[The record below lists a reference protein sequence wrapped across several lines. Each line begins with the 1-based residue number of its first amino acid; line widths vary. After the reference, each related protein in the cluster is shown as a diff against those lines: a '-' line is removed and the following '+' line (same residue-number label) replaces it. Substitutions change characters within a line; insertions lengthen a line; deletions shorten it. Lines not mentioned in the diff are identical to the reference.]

1 MEFSNFNRSVNN
13 SMRPVFVGMAAAL
26 IMGGGVMADAQ
37 AQTLYRITQIAP
49 AFSDAY
55 DINDLG
61 QVVGRV
67 GSVGDYEGFVWS
79 QQSGLQRIGFL
90 PGADSRGE
98 SVALGINNA
107 SKVTGWSNSASGQ
120 HAFVWSNA
128 TGMQDIGTLPVISL
142 ENSTGAAINSA
153 GQIALNDV
161 SGNKKG
167 FVWSNPSVMVNL
179 GGLAPPGTSAH
190 TNAYD
195 INDAGQVVGQSS
207 SRGFVW
213 TADNGMIDI
222 GSLPGGSG
230 STSANG
236 INNLGQVVGASRN
249 GDRAFIWSSAE
260 GIQPL
265 AMPGSDFDRYSI
277 AYEINDAGVVVGDM
291 VSGSGGFVWT
301 AADGMFDLNTL
312 IDPTDPL
319 HSLFRIDHAY
329 AINAG
334 GQIVGKGYLNR
345 FAGNPGGNVAF
356 MLTPVPEAETYALM
370 LAGLGLVGFA
380 ARRRSM

>member
-107 SKVTGWSNSASGQ
+107 GKVTGWSDTASRQ
-120 HAFVWSNA
+120 HAFVWSNN
-128 TGMQDIGTLPVISL
+128 TGMQDIGTLPVISS
-142 ENSTGAAINSA
+142 ERSTGAAINSA

-161 SGNKKG
+161 GGNEKG
-167 FVWSNPSVMVNL
+167 FVWSNPSVMVDL
-179 GGLAPPGTSAH
+179 GKLAPPGTSAD

-195 INDAGQVVGQSS
+195 INDAGQVVGKSNN
-207 SRGFVW
+207 RGFVW
-213 TADNGMIDI
+213 TAGGGLVDI
-222 GSLPGGSG
+222 GSLPGS
-230 STSANG
+230 SATTANG
-236 INNLGQVVGASRN
+236 INNLGQVVGASGGNRAFVWSSGTGMQELLMPN
-249 GDRAFIWSSAE
+249 GDWSSSKA
-260 GIQPL
+260 
-265 AMPGSDFDRYSI
+265 F
-277 AYEINDAGVVVGDM
+277 EINDAGVVVGDAS
-291 VSGSGGFVWT
+291 VNASSTGFVWT

-312 IDPTDPL
+312 IDPADPL
-319 HSLFRIDHAY
+319 HSLFNIDHAY
-329 AINAG
+329 AINAA